1 MLKLFCL
8 IALLAVTPP
17 VLAAKRVTVDQL
29 QQLLLAQRGHQDA
42 QVARVLSNLQLTE
55 ALSPRKL
62 ASWQADLPGSE
73 ARQALTVLADESAF
87 LDPPSR
93 DLPTTPTPDLAE
105 QRRIMALA
113 VNYVSN
119 TLHELPNFFATRE
132 TLHYED
138 TPQTIREDELVPS
151 QPLHPVS
158 RSSATITYRDDE
170 EAMDAAMDKTPQTQ
184 AGLNTSGEFGN
195 ILKTTFLDGGQSSLA
210 WSHWEQGEGGPEAVF
225 RYTVPREKSHYRLTF
240 CCVSEGNGSQTLQK
254 YSGYHGQ
261 IAIDPTSGAILRLTL
276 EADLKQSDGMLKADI
291 LVDYAPVEIGDK
303 TYICPVRSIS
313 LSVVPAEE
321 FHPNVTNT
329 GLGAFVSAESLRTSH
344 ASNTDGA
351 LVLSNPSALK
361 NLLNEVTFTQYHL
374 FRADARVLNGDAAP
388 PPAGTPPTPQ
398 TSKTIAADS
407 NPAVSA
413 PPPAAEKAQPT
424 AAEPPSPAVASV
436 EKSPASGAEL
446 TPPPSPVLPEISVV
460 AATRIPTL
468 PPSPLGSGFTLH
480 AGARLVDMTV
490 VAYNAKGLP
499 VTDLKANDLEL
510 LDNGRPQK
518 IRIAAYPG
526 DASASASAAP
536 DNGSASQLS
545 FSNLPPNSLAANK
558 ESVNDGPARSEPSIT
573 VLLIDSAN
581 LSWSDFSNARQ
592 QMLRFLH
599 QLPAGQQVAIY
610 ILTAA
615 GFQVLQDQTA
625 DHALLIEKLS
635 HWMPKAADL
644 SQAQEEERRNRQQID
659 YVRHKADLQYVNGN
673 MINAPETFQ
682 PPDPQLRDNASNA
695 GRDALTIL
703 VGVARHLAAV
713 PGHKNLVWI
722 TSDNVLADW
731 ADKAVGTDK
740 GSKHIGGYALR
751 AQEALNEAQ
760 IALFPLDTSQLE
772 GGGVSSDLQNAS
784 VQVDPGAVD
793 APGATGSGKQPAL
806 NTSNSRGA
814 PGGRNLAAMEQDVHA
829 IQGPIREMADATGGR
844 ALRRSSDMVS
854 ALNHVVEDGR
864 ATYLLSF
871 VPDTV
876 ADNQYHLIT
885 LKLATRRGVTLRYR
899 TGYLASTEPSSFQE
913 RFQQALWQPVDRDE
927 IVMSAIPSTTGAALT
942 VKLEIAADDLALEQQ
957 NGRWVDKLDLFFAQR
972 DNQGRSAR
980 LTGQAIALAVT
991 PATYQKLKTEG
1002 LPFSQRLN
1010 SAPDMGSIRVLVVDE
1025 NSGRIGSITLPAS
1038 SLQGP
1043 SRP

>member
-1 MLKLFCL
+1 MLKLCCL
-8 IALLAVTPP
+8 IVLLALTPP

-55 ALSPRKL
+55 ALSASKL

-73 ARQALTVLADESAF
+73 ARQALTLLADESAF

-93 DLPTTPTPDLAE
+93 DLPTAPTPDLAE
-105 QRRIMALA
+105 QRVIMALA
-113 VNYVSN
+113 VSYVSN
-119 TLHELPNFFATRE
+119 TLRQLPNFFATRE

-138 TPQTIREDELVPS
+138 TPQSIRANELVPY
-151 QPLHPVS
+151 QPLHPIS

-170 EAMDAAMDKTPQTQ
+170 EAMDVALDKTPQTQ
-184 AGLNTSGEFGN
+184 TGLNTYGEFGN
-195 ILKTTFLDGGQSSLA
+195 ILKTTLLDGGQSSLA

-225 RYTVPREKSHYRLTF
+225 RYTVPREKSHYQLTF
-240 CCVSEGNGSQTLQK
+240 CCVSQGNGSRTLQK

-261 IAIDPTSGAILRLTL
+261 IAVDPASGAILRLTL

-303 TYICPVRSIS
+303 AYICPVRSIS
-313 LSVVPAEE
+313 FSAVPAEE
-321 FHPNVTNT
+321 FHPDVTDT
-329 GLGAFVSAESLRTSH
+329 GLGAVVSAESLRTSK

-351 LVLSNPSALK
+351 LVLSNPGALK
-361 NLLNEVTFTQYHL
+361 NLLNEVSFTNYHL
-374 FRADARVLNGDAAP
+374 FHADARVLNGDVTP
-388 PPAGTPPTPQ
+388 PRANTLPTPQ
-398 TSKTIAADS
+398 TSKTIAADA

-413 PPPAAEKAQPT
+413 PPPASEKPQPA
-424 AAEPPSPAVASV
+424 AAEPPSPTVASV
-436 EKSPASGAEL
+436 DKSPAPRAEL

-460 AATRIPTL
+460 AATRIPAL
-468 PPSPLGSGFTLH
+468 PATSGSGFTLH
-480 AGARLVDMTV
+480 AAARLVDMTV

-518 IRIAAYPG
+518 IRIAAYPS

-536 DNGSASQLS
+536 DNGSASQVS
-545 FSNLPPNSLAANK
+545 FSNRPPNSLAANN
-558 ESVNDGPARSEPSIT
+558 ESANDGPARSEPSVT

-581 LSWSDFSNARQ
+581 LSWSDFSNARE
-592 QMLRFLH
+592 QMLPFLLK
-599 QLPAGQQVAIY
+599 LPAGQQVAIY
-610 ILTAA
+610 ILKADS
-615 GFQVLQDQTA
+615 FQVLQEQTA
-625 DHALLIEKLS
+625 DHFLLAAKLS
-635 HWMPKAADL
+635 QWMPKAVDL
-644 SQAQEEERRNRQQID
+644 SQAQEEERRNRQQMD

-673 MINAPETFQ
+673 MINAPETFL
-682 PPDPQLRDNASNA
+682 PPDPQLRDNHSKA
-695 GRDALTIL
+695 GGDALTVL

-731 ADKAVGTDK
+731 ADKAVGTEK
-740 GSKHIGGYALR
+740 GSKQIAGYALR

-760 IALFPLDTSQLE
+760 IAFFPLDASQLE
-772 GGGVSSDLQNAS
+772 GGGVNADLQNAS
-784 VQVDPGAVD
+784 VEVDPGAVD
-793 APGATGSGKQPAL
+793 PPGATGAGKQAAL

-871 VPDTV
+871 VPDTA
-876 ADNQYHLIT
+876 ADNKYHPIT
-885 LKLATRRGVTLRYR
+885 LKLTTRLGVTLRYR

-913 RFQQALWQPVDRDE
+913 GFQQALWQPVDLDG
-927 IVMSAIPSTTGAALT
+927 IVMSAIPSMTGGALT
-942 VKLEIAADDLALEQQ
+942 VKLQIAADDLALEQQ

-980 LTGQAIALAVT
+980 LTGQAISLALT
-991 PATYQKLKTEG
+991 PATYQKVKTEG
-1002 LPFSQRLN
+1002 LPFNQTLN

-1025 NSGRIGSITLPAS
+1025 NSGRLGSITLPAS
-1038 SLQGP
+1038 SIQGQ
-1043 SRP
+1043 SRR